1 MKRKIILAAAA
12 GALLSTTVSAAPRKP
27 ATTSTP
33 AQIQRL
39 LGCRALADA
48 AQRLAC
54 FDRETSALDQ
64 AMARKDLVVIDRER
78 ATAAR
83 RSLFGFSVPSFGG
96 LLGGDAKDEVK
107 EIQSTITGLG
117 HNPEGGWSIKLAD
130 GSTWTQTDDTQIIM
144 RPVRGQKVV
153 VRRGLLGSFRL
164 SINGQPGVRVK
175 RIG

>member
-96 LLGGDAKDEVK
+96 LFGGDENEVK
-107 EIQSTITGLG
+107 EVQSTVAGVAR
-117 HNPEGGWSIKLAD
+117 NPEGGWTIKLAD
-130 GSTWTQTDDTQIIM
+130 GSTWTQTDDSPIAL
-144 RPVRGQKVV
+144 RPERGQKIV
-153 VRRGLLGSFRL
+153 VRRGTLGSFRL